1 MVEKKR
7 AVGLADACTE
17 VTVDCRQRDLER
29 SSPPQLPMSEPAETV
44 WFAWVPSEQGALAHA
59 TFKGADWLLREVQ
72 PLNEGER
79 VGFPLTHALSA
90 TERATIADE
99 GVAVIAFD
107 RRKVVRRPAVDPH
120 RRLERAVDA
129 WFERHLHRP
138 AQQDLPRPSKW
149 ERLGDLVLVPEGSFT
164 GRAWDDAHRHERAGE
179 LWANVAEALGGRS
192 LAVQA
197 PIANDDFR
205 SPQVTLLHGSTQAE
219 FMDHG
224 IAYRFDAARVM
235 WSSGNVTE
243 RRRIGQLD
251 LSEETV
257 VDAYAGVGYYTLPM
271 LVHGH
276 AAHVHACEWNPASV
290 EGLRTSAMLNA
301 VEGRL
306 TVHQGDNAE
315 AMAGL
320 TGRADRVHLG
330 LLPSSEAA
338 WEPAVRCLRDGGGWL
353 HVHMNVE
360 EERIEAWVERTVD
373 HLNSLASEHGRPFR
387 FSAEHLERVKWFA
400 PRVRHVVLDACAR
413 PLSDSIR
420 R

>member
-1 MVEKKR
+1 
-7 AVGLADACTE
+7 
-17 VTVDCRQRDLER
+17 
-29 SSPPQLPMSEPAETV
+29 MSEPVETV
-44 WFAWVPSEQGALAHA
+44 WFAWVPSDQGALAHA
-59 TFKGADWLLREVQ
+59 TIKGAGWLLREVQ
-72 PLNEGER
+72 PLNEGGR
-79 VGFPLTHALSA
+79 VGFPLTRALSP
-90 TERATIADE
+90 TEQTTIADE
-99 GVAVIAFD
+99 GVAVVAFD
-107 RRKVVRRPAVDPH
+107 LRNVQRQPAVDPH
-120 RRLERAVDA
+120 RRLERAVNE
-129 WFERHLHRP
+129 WFQCHLHRP
-138 AQQDLPRPSKW
+138 AHHDLQRPSKW
-149 ERLGDLVLVPEGSFT
+149 ERLGDLVLVPEGSFS
-164 GRAWDDAHRHERAGE
+164 GRAWDEAHHHEQVAE

-219 FMDHG
+219 FIDHG

-243 RRRIGQLD
+243 RRRIGQFD
-251 LSEETV
+251 LSGETV

-271 LVHGH
+271 LVHGD

-290 EGLRTSAMLNA
+290 EGLRTSAALND

-315 AMAGL
+315 AMVGL

-338 WEPAVRCLRDGGGWL
+338 WEAAVRCLCDGGGWL

-360 EERIEAWVERTVD
+360 EERIGAWVERTVD
-373 HLNSLASEHGRPFR
+373 RLNGLATKHGRPFQ
-387 FSAEHLERVKWFA
+387 FTAEHLERVKWFA

-413 PLSDSIR
+413 PLLNEEHR
-420 R
+420 

>member
-1 MVEKKR
+1 
-7 AVGLADACTE
+7 
-17 VTVDCRQRDLER
+17 
-29 SSPPQLPMSEPAETV
+29 MSEPVETV

-59 TFKGADWLLREVQ
+59 TIKGAGWLLREVQ
-72 PLNEGER
+72 PLNEEGR
-79 VGFPLTHALSA
+79 VGFPLTRSLSSIEQSKITA
-90 TERATIADE
+90 E
-99 GVAVIAFD
+99 GVAVLAFD
-107 RRKVVRRPAVDPH
+107 QRTVERRPAVNPH
-120 RRLERAVDA
+120 RRFARAVNE
-129 WFERHLHRP
+129 WFQRHLQRP
-138 AQQDLPRPSKW
+138 APQDLQRPHKW
-149 ERLGDLVLVPEGSFT
+149 ERLGDLVLVPEGSFS
-164 GRAWDDAHRHERAGE
+164 GRAWDEAHHHQQVAE

-205 SPQVTLLHGSTQAE
+205 SPQVTLLHGSTRAE

-251 LSEETV
+251 LSGETV

-271 LVHGH
+271 LVHGD

-290 EGLRTSAMLNA
+290 EGLRTSAALND

-330 LLPSSEAA
+330 LLPSSEAT

-373 HLNSLASEHGRPFR
+373 RLNGFATKFGRPFR
-387 FSAEHLERVKWFA
+387 FTAEHLERVKWFA

-413 PLSDSIR
+413 PLLNADHH
-420 R
+420 

>member
-1 MVEKKR
+1 
-7 AVGLADACTE
+7 
-17 VTVDCRQRDLER
+17 
-29 SSPPQLPMSEPAETV
+29 MSEPVETV
-44 WFAWVPSEQGALAHA
+44 WFAWVPSDQGALAHA
-59 TFKGADWLLREVQ
+59 TIKGAGWLLREVQ
-72 PLNEGER
+72 PLNQGGR
-79 VGFPLTHALSA
+79 VGFPLTRSLSSA
-90 TERATIADE
+90 EQSKIADE
-99 GVAVIAFD
+99 GVAVLAFD
-107 RRKVVRRPAVDPH
+107 QRTVERRPAVDPH
-120 RRLERAVDA
+120 RRLARAVNE
-129 WFERHLHRP
+129 WFQRHLQRP
-138 AQQDLPRPSKW
+138 APQDLQRPSKW
-149 ERLGDLVLVPEGSFT
+149 ERLGDLVLVPEGSFS
-164 GRAWDDAHRHERAGE
+164 GRAWDEAHRHEQVAE

-205 SPQVTLLHGSTQAE
+205 SPQVTLLHGSTRAE

-243 RRRIGQLD
+243 RRRIGQID
-251 LSEETV
+251 LSGETV

-271 LVHGH
+271 LVHGD

-290 EGLRTSAMLNA
+290 EGLRTSAALND

-373 HLNSLASEHGRPFR
+373 QLNGLATKFGRPFR
-387 FSAEHLERVKWFA
+387 FTAKHLERVKWFA

-413 PLSDSIR
+413 PVLNAKQH
-420 R
+420 

>member
-1 MVEKKR
+1 
-7 AVGLADACTE
+7 
-17 VTVDCRQRDLER
+17 
-29 SSPPQLPMSEPAETV
+29 MSEPVETV
-44 WFAWVPSEQGALAHA
+44 WFVWVPSDQGALAHA
-59 TFKGADWLLREVQ
+59 TIKGAGWLLREVQ
-72 PLNEGER
+72 PLNEGGR
-79 VGFPLTHALSA
+79 VGFPLTHSLSA
-90 TERATIADE
+90 TERAAIADE
-99 GVAVIAFD
+99 GVTVLASDQRTVE
-107 RRKVVRRPAVDPH
+107 RRPAVDPH
-120 RRLERAVDA
+120 RRLARAVDE
-129 WFERHLHRP
+129 WFQHHLQRP
-138 AQQDLPRPSKW
+138 APHDLQRPSKW
-149 ERLGDLVLVPEGSFT
+149 ERLGELVLVPEGSFT
-164 GRAWDDAHRHERAGE
+164 GRAWDDAHRHERSGE

-197 PIANDDFR
+197 PIANDNFR
-205 SPQVTLLHGSTQAE
+205 SPQVTLLHGSTQAD

-251 LSEETV
+251 LSGETV

-290 EGLRTSAMLNA
+290 AGLRTSAGLNN
-301 VEGRL
+301 VEERL

-320 TGRADRVHLG
+320 TGQADRVHLG

-338 WEPAVRCLRDGGGWL
+338 WEAAVRCLRDGGGWL

-360 EERIEAWVERTVD
+360 EERIEAWAERTVD
-373 HLNSLASEHGRPFR
+373 QLNGLAIKHGRPFR
-387 FSAEHLERVKWFA
+387 FTAEHLERVKWFA

-413 PLSDSIR
+413 PQIDSIPR
-420 R
+420 

>member
-1 MVEKKR
+1 
-7 AVGLADACTE
+7 
-17 VTVDCRQRDLER
+17 
-29 SSPPQLPMSEPAETV
+29 MSEPVETV
-44 WFAWVPSEQGALAHA
+44 WFAWVPSDQGALAHA
-59 TFKGADWLLREVQ
+59 TIKGAGWLLREVQ
-72 PLNEGER
+72 PLNEEGR
-79 VGFPLTHALSA
+79 VGFPLTRSLSSIEQSKITA
-90 TERATIADE
+90 E
-99 GVAVIAFD
+99 GVAVLAFD
-107 RRKVVRRPAVDPH
+107 QRTVERRPAVDPH
-120 RRLERAVDA
+120 RRFARAVNE
-129 WFERHLHRP
+129 WFQRHLQRP
-138 AQQDLPRPSKW
+138 APQDLQRPHKW
-149 ERLGDLVLVPEGSFT
+149 ERLGDLVLVPEGSFS
-164 GRAWDDAHRHERAGE
+164 GRAWDEAHHHQQVAE

-205 SPQVTLLHGSTQAE
+205 SPQVTLLHGSTRAE

-251 LSEETV
+251 LSGETV

-271 LVHGH
+271 LVHGD

-290 EGLRTSAMLNA
+290 EGLRTSAALND

-330 LLPSSEAA
+330 LLPSSEAT

-373 HLNSLASEHGRPFR
+373 RLNGFATKFGRPFR
-387 FSAEHLERVKWFA
+387 FTAEHLERVKWFA

-413 PLSDSIR
+413 PLLNADHH
-420 R
+420 